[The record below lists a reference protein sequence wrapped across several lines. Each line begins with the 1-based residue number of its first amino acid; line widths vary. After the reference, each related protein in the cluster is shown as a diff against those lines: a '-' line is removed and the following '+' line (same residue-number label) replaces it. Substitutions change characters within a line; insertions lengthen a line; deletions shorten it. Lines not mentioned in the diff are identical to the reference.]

1 MKDLAKRR
9 RVMQRS
15 MRLGHCICDARKP
28 CPCDL
33 LKEKDVCLCAG
44 ERLEAPAG
52 PVRLTHLVTSAGC
65 ASKIDQ
71 ASLKRVIEGLAF
83 PADPRVLVGA
93 AAGDDAGV
101 YQLND
106 GTALVQTVDVFTPSV
121 DDPYLFGQVAAANSV
136 SDIYAMGGRPLV
148 ALSIVGFPIGTVPEN
163 VLHEILRGGI
173 DKMAEA
179 GVAVIG
185 GHSIKDP
192 EIKAGFAVTGI
203 VDPKHLTLRAG
214 ARPGDV
220 LILTKPI
227 GTGIVAFAS
236 QIDRAPAAALDAAA
250 RSMTAL
256 NKAAAEVMIEF
267 GAHGCTDITGFG
279 LIGHLAEM
287 AAGSRTDVEIVW
299 DDIPLLPGV
308 LELVGQGVI
317 PGGVERNRESS
328 GAAATL
334 GKGVDQVMLEV
345 CMDAQTSGGLL
356 IAAPKKNAD
365 ALLARLHSSGVTDAA
380 VIGKVRGKG
389 AGRVFIET
397 RGKRPIVDST
407 LSRDAP
413 LSREAPFTEPG
424 KSNVRRLGAAKGRKW
439 PSSGVCCGDI
449 IFTGSSSRG
458 APLSREALPSGEA
471 TFSREPKVSECYESE
486 PDMPKKSK
494 APSCCPDHGPADAP
508 AAGTNVAR
516 QKFKEFMKAVDA
528 PGALDAHTKE
538 AIALALA
545 VMARCGPCVK
555 AHVAKA
561 RGMGFSDAEID
572 EAAWMAIAFG
582 GSPVMMFYSTARAEA
597 AAAESG
603 GQKPQAAQGG
613 CCDR

>member
-1 MKDLAKRR
+1 MKDLEKRR

-28 CPCDL
+28 CPCDV

-71 ASLKRVIEGLAF
+71 ASLKRIIEGLAF

-101 YQLND
+101 YQLSD

-148 ALSIVGFPIGTVPEN
+148 ALSIVGFPIGTLPEK

-192 EIKAGFAVTGI
+192 EIKAGFAVTGV
-203 VDPKHLTLRAG
+203 VDPKFVTLRAG

-220 LILTKPI
+220 LILTKPL
-227 GTGIVAFAS
+227 GTGIVAFAA
-236 QIDRAPAAALDAAA
+236 QIDRAPAAALEAAA

-256 NKAAAEVMIEF
+256 NKTAAEAMIEC
-267 GAHGCTDITGFG
+267 GAHGCTDVTGYG

-287 AAGSRTDVEIVW
+287 AVGSGTDVEIVW
-299 DDIPLLPGV
+299 DDLPLLPGV
-308 LELVGQGVI
+308 LELVGQGIV

-328 GAAATL
+328 GAAVRL
-334 GKGVDQVMLEV
+334 GKGVGQAMLEV

-356 IAAPKKNAD
+356 IAAAKKKAE
-365 ALLARLHSSGVTDAA
+365 ALLSRLHKSGVADAA
-380 VIGKVRGKG
+380 VIGRVRGKG

-397 RGKRPIVDST
+397 RGHRPIADAPLGRETT
-407 LSRDAP
+407 LSRETRF
-413 LSREAPFTEPG
+413 SREPTISLEP
-424 KSNVRRLGAAKGRKW
+424 
-439 PSSGVCCGDI
+439 
-449 IFTGSSSRG
+449 
-458 APLSREALPSGEA
+458 PL
-471 TFSREPKVSECYESE
+471 SREPKVSESCKSE
-486 PDMPKKSK
+486 ADMAKKPKD
-494 APSCCPDHGPADAP
+494 PCCCPDHGATAAPPAS
-508 AAGTNVAR
+508 TNVAQ

-528 PGALDAHTKE
+528 PGALDAHTKG

-545 VMARCGPCVK
+545 VLARCRPCVK
-555 AHVAKA
+555 HHAAKA
-561 RGMGFSDAEID
+561 RSMGFSDEEID

-582 GSPVMMFYSTARAEA
+582 GAPVMMFYNAARAEA
-597 AAAESG
+597 AAAEEG
-603 GQKPQAAQGG
+603 GPKPRAAQGG

>member
-1 MKDLAKRR
+1 MGENCRPATEVVWRTAAGPYNASHNLTLVRLRMKDLAKRR

-15 MRLGHCICDARKP
+15 MRLGHCICDARNP

-33 LKEKDVCLCAG
+33 FKERDVCLCAG
-44 ERLEAPAG
+44 ERLDVPAG

-250 RSMTAL
+250 RSMTTL
-256 NKAAAEVMIEF
+256 NKTAAEVMIEF
-267 GAHGCTDITGFG
+267 GVHGCTDITGFG

-397 RGKRPIVDST
+397 RGNRPISEAP
-407 LSRDAP
+407 LSRDA
-413 LSREAPFTEPG
+413 S
-424 KSNVRRLGAAKGRKW
+424 
-439 PSSGVCCGDI
+439 
-449 IFTGSSSRG
+449 
-458 APLSREALPSGEA
+458 LSREALPSGEA
-471 TFSREPKVSECYESE
+471 PFSREPKVSECYESE

-508 AAGTNVAR
+508 AAGTNVAQ

-582 GSPVMMFYSTARAEA
+582 GSPVMMFYNSARTEA

>member
-1 MKDLAKRR
+1 MKDLEKRR

-28 CPCDL
+28 CPCDV

-101 YQLND
+101 YQLSD

-136 SDIYAMGGRPLV
+136 SDIYAMGGQPLV
-148 ALSIVGFPIGTVPEN
+148 ALSIVGFPIGTVPEK

-192 EIKAGFAVTGI
+192 EIKAGFAVTGV
-203 VDPKHLTLRAG
+203 VDPKRLTLRAG

-220 LILTKPI
+220 LILTKPL
-227 GTGIVAFAS
+227 GTGIVAFAA
-236 QIDRAPAAALDAAA
+236 QIDRAPAAALEAAA

-256 NKAAAEVMIEF
+256 NKTAAEAMIEC
-267 GAHGCTDITGFG
+267 GAHGCTDVTGYG

-287 AAGSRTDVEIVW
+287 AAGSGTDVEIVW
-299 DDIPLLPGV
+299 DDLPLLPGV
-308 LELVGQGVI
+308 LELVGQGIV

-328 GAAATL
+328 GAAVRL
-334 GKGVDQVMLEV
+334 GKGVGQAMLEV

-356 IAAPKKNAD
+356 IAVPKKKAE
-365 ALLARLHSSGVTDAA
+365 ALLSRLHTSGVTDAA
-380 VIGKVRGKG
+380 VIGRVRGKG

-397 RGKRPIVDST
+397 RGHRPIA
-407 LSRDAP
+407 DAP
-413 LSREAPFTEPG
+413 LGRETP
-424 KSNVRRLGAAKGRKW
+424 
-439 PSSGVCCGDI
+439 I
-449 IFTGSSSRG
+449 
-458 APLSREALPSGEA
+458 
-471 TFSREPKVSECYESE
+471 SREPKVSESCESE
-486 PDMPKKSK
+486 ADMPKKSK
-494 APSCCPDHGPADAP
+494 NPCCCPDHGATAAPPAS
-508 AAGTNVAR
+508 TNVAQ

-545 VMARCGPCVK
+545 VLARCGPCVK
-555 AHVAKA
+555 HHVAKA
-561 RGMGFSDAEID
+561 RSMGFSDEEID

-582 GSPVMMFYSTARAEA
+582 GSPVMMFYNSARTEA
-597 AAAESG
+597 AAAEAG
-603 GQKPQAAQGG
+603 GPKPGAAQGG